1 MALSWFFGGY
11 LLKIIMNL
19 VGRIFPL
26 VEEELERWRLKAKA
40 CPDGILAAQALASI
54 GDKRFHAQ
62 GGSVYALY
70 PGVEKRGFVALVVA
84 LQTISD
90 YLDNLCDRVGLEDEK
105 AFRQLHLAM
114 TEALIPGVQ
123 PSDYYAF
130 YPYREDGGY
139 LVELV
144 KECQQQ
150 LAKLPGYPLVQGDV
164 LYLAGLYSELQTYKH
179 LPLALGEKK
188 MSQWLDPY
196 LADYPDLSRWE
207 LAAAT
212 GSTLGMFMLC
222 ATASN
227 PRLTSKEVVLIREVY
242 FPWISGLHILLDY
255 FIDQQEDQ
263 GTGDLNFVAYYR
275 DRQECGERLRWF
287 LEKSLEQAKKL
298 SHPLFHLTVIEGLLA
313 MYLSDPKASQ
323 KSVRAV
329 SAQLLRTAG
338 WRTGL
343 LHGLCRLLRKKKII

>member
-1 MALSWFFGGY
+1 MSRFY
-11 LLKIIMNL
+11 LGSQLKIIMNF

-26 VEEELERWRLKAKA
+26 VDEELDRWRLKAKA

-114 TEALIPGVQ
+114 TEALSPGVK

-130 YPYREDGGY
+130 YPHREDGGY

-144 KECQQQ
+144 MECQQH

-179 LPLALGEKK
+179 LPLALREEK
-188 MSQWLDPY
+188 MSQWLDPH

-207 LAAAT
+207 FAAAT

-227 PRLTSKEVVLIREVY
+227 PRLSPKEVAQIREVY

-255 FIDQQEDQ
+255 FIDQQEDE
-263 GTGDLNFVAYYR
+263 GTGDLNFVAYYQE
-275 DRQECGERLRWF
+275 RQECGERLGWF
-287 LEKSLEQAKKL
+287 LEKSLKHAKKL
-298 SHPLFHLTVIEGLLA
+298 SHPLFHLTVLEGLLA
-313 MYLSDPKASQ
+313 MYLSDPKAGQ
-323 KSVRAV
+323 EPARAV
-329 SAQLLRTAG
+329 SVQLLRTAG
-338 WRTGL
+338 PRTGL
-343 LHGLCRLLRKKKII
+343 LHGLCRLLRRKKII